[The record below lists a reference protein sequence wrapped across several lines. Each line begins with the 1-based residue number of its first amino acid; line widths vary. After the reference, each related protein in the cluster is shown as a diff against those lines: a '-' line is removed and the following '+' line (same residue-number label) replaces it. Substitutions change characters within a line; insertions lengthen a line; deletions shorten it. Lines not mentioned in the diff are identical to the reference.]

1 MRGSV
6 QPRRFYPWKEARV
19 LNSRNVILFTATI
32 ALLSILG
39 SVISLSLPPDG
50 GGRRADSYGTRRHG
64 HRGLF
69 ELLQSLHIPV
79 ERGLAP
85 PSAVARG
92 DSTLVIWAPLE
103 TMVQYEPDHL
113 TRVSEW
119 VKNGGRVIIAR
130 DSNLKNLFELAM
142 PTPPP
147 RPTQLNGKEV
157 NPIEA
162 VGLSD
167 VQLTQYD
174 LVDKSVERAARMQEI
189 KKNPVWEIPP
199 AIARPEGTLLM
210 KSEGSLA
217 ALFPKALTLFTPYED
232 IQVIEPSTERVPAG
246 RIFHTQADG
255 TERTFVAEYELGKG
269 RVIVV
274 SEPALF
280 ENYFMQNNDN
290 PILAARLFHAQDRA
304 VIFDEFYHGLTVRGN
319 PFWLLTKH
327 PFGMLFGVSM
337 VAVAVFILRQAVHLG
352 PALDE
357 RPPSR
362 RTLAEYIGAMS
373 NLFHRTGHF
382 KFVMKEIRDG
392 TLWHVR
398 RKLGLSPQQE
408 DAARIIAVLARK
420 HPEDAERLKN
430 ALHEADEILNG
441 NRPATGVMVLQAG
454 RKLSECL

>member
-1 MRGSV
+1 M
-6 QPRRFYPWKEARV
+6 
-19 LNSRNVILFTATI
+19 LNSRNVILFSVTVAV
-32 ALLSILG
+32 LSILG
-39 SVISLSLPPDG
+39 AVINLSLPPDS
-50 GGRRADSYGTRRHG
+50 GGRRADSYGTRKNG
-64 HRGLF
+64 HRALF
-69 ELLQSLHIPV
+69 ELLRTLHIPV

-103 TMVQYEPDHL
+103 TMVQYEPEHL
-113 TRVSEW
+113 TRVGEW

-130 DSNLKNLFELAM
+130 DSNLKSLFELAS
-142 PTPPP
+142 PSP

-157 NPIEA
+157 DPIEA
-162 VGLSD
+162 VGLSG
-167 VQLTQYD
+167 VKLTQYD
-174 LVDKSVERAARMQEI
+174 LADKSAERTARMQQI
-189 KKNPVWEIPP
+189 KNNPVWEIPP
-199 AIARPEGTLLM
+199 PIARPDGTLLM

-232 IQVIEPSTERVPAG
+232 IQIIEPSKERVPAG
-246 RIFHTQADG
+246 RLFHSQADG

-327 PFGMLFGVSM
+327 PFGMLFFVSM

-357 RPPSR
+357 RAPSR
-362 RTLAEYIGAMS
+362 RTLAEYIAAMS

-382 KFVMKEIRDG
+382 RFVMKELRDG
-392 TLWHVR
+392 TLWYVR

-420 HPEDAERLKN
+420 HPEEAERLKA